1 MNSSDLLQRLPQTRG
16 ARIAL
21 AAGALAVVVL
31 AVIFV
36 KRGGSDGAAPAP
48 LPASLTVT
56 TRALAATKLA
66 RSIVANGTV
75 FPWQDVIIGP
85 EVGGYRVASVSVDVG
100 DRVRKGQELVR
111 LAGDLLAAE
120 VSSKRA
126 NVQQAEATMD
136 NAASAL
142 RRAQSLA
149 NSAVLSASDL
159 DKLRSEQVAAQ
170 ARVEVAKAELE
181 AAELRLRY
189 TRVTA
194 PDDGVISSRTVTV
207 GQIAQ
212 TGAEMLRLVRN
223 GRIEWRA
230 EIPESRMREIKIGQA
245 VALTTAD
252 GLRISG
258 KVRTVAPTVE
268 TATRAGLVYVD
279 IPAGSARPGMFA
291 RGEIVLAHSEG
302 NMAPIAS
309 VVIEDGYS
317 YVFVIDGDLVHRQ
330 RVQTG
335 IVEGNLIE
343 ILDGVAPGQ
352 RIVDKGAGFLK
363 DGDRVNVVAGET
375 EQPPS
380 TQLQPTPPLPVAG
393 KEAAPESPGEVSGP
407 GVRA

>member
-1 MNSSDLLQRLPQTRG
+1 MNLSDLSNRLPQTRG
-16 ARIAL
+16 SRIAL
-21 AAGALAVVVL
+21 VAGGLAIVALAIVL
-31 AVIFV
+31 TRPE
-36 KRGGSDGAAPAP
+36 RGARVAATP
-48 LPASLTVT
+48 PASLTVT
-56 TRALAATKLA
+56 TTTLSTTKLA
-66 RSIVANGTV
+66 RAVVANGTV

-85 EVGGYRVASVSVDVG
+85 EVGGYRVASVNVDVG

-111 LAGDLLAAE
+111 LSDELLVAE
-120 VSSKRA
+120 VASKRA
-126 NVQQAEATMD
+126 NVQQAQATLE

-142 RRAQSLA
+142 RRAQPLA
-149 NSAVLSASDL
+149 NSSVLSASDL
-159 DKLRSEQVAAQ
+159 DKLRSEEVAAQ
-170 ARVEVAKAELE
+170 ARVEVAKAERE

-212 TGAEMLRLVRN
+212 AGGEMLRLVRG

-230 EIPESRMREIKIGQA
+230 EIPESRMREIKIGQS

-252 GLRISG
+252 GARIEG

-268 TATRAGLVYVD
+268 SATRAGLVYVD

-291 RGEIVLAHSEG
+291 RGEIVLAHSESS
-302 NMAPIAS
+302 MVPVVS

-317 YVFVIDGDLVHRQ
+317 YVFVVAGDIVHRR

-335 IVEGNLIE
+335 TVDGNLIE
-343 ILDGVAPGQ
+343 ILEGVTPDD

-363 DGDRVNVVAGET
+363 DGDRVNVVSADAER
-375 EQPPS
+375 PS
-380 TQLQPTPPLPVAG
+380 
-393 KEAAPESPGEVSGP
+393 
-407 GVRA
+407 